1 MPFPIVRL
9 LNPTGTYC
17 WGNSTI
23 VGLVWLMK
31 ELGMQPPEMMDT
43 GEENN
48 PFLTIF
54 TEWFHSNGSVPINPR
69 NGLIA
74 LFRQYSRYGE
84 ARINQ
89 IITRQQ
95 ETEMFMSSI
104 QNGLDEAVGEPFFQF
119 LNPNIVRRKVI
130 GGCDVC
136 ETDERPDDS
145 SAPEKLGV
153 LDLRMEIQKPNVES
167 IESLI
172 AQNLSNDYYA
182 PCPNIKD
189 HPIDE
194 SKFLKVTFIVCMSS

>member
-9 LNPTGTYC
+9 TNPTSTYC
-17 WGNSTI
+17 WANSTI

-31 ELGMQPPEMMDT
+31 ELDMQPPEMMDT

-48 PFLTIF
+48 QFLTIF
-54 TEWFHSNGSVPINPR
+54 AEWFNSNGSVPINPR

-74 LFRQYSRYGE
+74 LFRQYSPHDEG
-84 ARINQ
+84 RINH
-89 IITRQQ
+89 ILTRQQ

-104 QNGLDEAVGEPFFQF
+104 QNGLDKAVGEPFFQF

-136 ETDERPDDS
+136 GTDERPDDS

-172 AQNLSNDYYA
+172 PMTLSNNYDA
-182 PCPNIKD
+182 PCPHIRN

-194 SKFLKVTFIVCMSS
+194 SEFLKASL